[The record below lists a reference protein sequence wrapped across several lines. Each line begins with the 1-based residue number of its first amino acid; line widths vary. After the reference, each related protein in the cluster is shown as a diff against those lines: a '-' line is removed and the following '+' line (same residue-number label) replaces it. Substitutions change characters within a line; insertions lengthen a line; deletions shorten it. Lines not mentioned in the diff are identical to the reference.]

1 MQDYEKL
8 TNNNMLT
15 ETARDFFHLLESF
28 GKNKNIKKFVNVQLI
43 EGPYQRL
50 ETSIRGPFQLYLNEN
65 LFFLD
70 NNSKLH
76 SYKKLTIL
84 AIETLLNKLFTLDQ
98 DKNEQIIKAYINE
111 GQIKMIQPT
120 LTVLYQLPILV
131 YIKLVTLDRF
141 SLCGERQRQMDR

>member
-28 GKNKNIKKFVNVQLI
+28 GKSKNIKKFVNVQLI

-50 ETSIRGPFQLYLNEN
+50 ETSICGPFQLYLNEN

>member
-15 ETARDFFHLLESF
+15 ETDRDFFHLLESF

-43 EGPYQRL
+43 EGPIQRT
-50 ETSIRGPFQLYLNEN
+50 ETLIYGPFQLYLNEN

-76 SYKKLTIL
+76 SYKKLTII
-84 AIETLLNKLFTLDQ
+84 AIETLLNKLLTLDQ

-111 GQIKMIQPT
+111 GQTKMI
-120 LTVLYQLPILV
+120 
-131 YIKLVTLDRF
+131 
-141 SLCGERQRQMDR
+141 